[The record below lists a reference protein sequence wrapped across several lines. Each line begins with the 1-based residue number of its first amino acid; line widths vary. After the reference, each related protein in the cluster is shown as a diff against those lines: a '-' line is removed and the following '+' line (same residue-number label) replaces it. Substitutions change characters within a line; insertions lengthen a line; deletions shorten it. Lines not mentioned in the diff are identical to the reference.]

1 MTKTAVLV
9 YFHQDV
15 MFDVLSNLWSVF
27 VNNVRLKERNTR
39 RKITVRR
46 KKRSID
52 PVNQS
57 IKHSL
62 IQKMTL
68 PKGEKEGLV
77 IKTLTRSVTRLN
89 QIPKMTLPKGEK
101 EGQVMKT
108 LTRSV
113 ARLDQIPK
121 MTLQKEKKVGSA
133 MKTLTR
139 SVARLNQIPKMTL
152 LKGEKEGPLMNTL
165 TRSVTR
171 LDQIQRM
178 NQVKEKGREGRITM
192 KTENTK
198 KDLPVTTGVKAKSKT
213 IEKMLITE
221 GRINMKTKNTE
232 KDHPVITR
240 VKAKEKTIKKML
252 MTEMIISQ
260 SQEDMLQKVSPIL
273 MSLKGGMGAFEN
285 QALLDLL
292 LIHSDVNHTISGE
305 MWLLSFQKKRGLLN
319 LGRCNLLLS
328 YMKGRDGNV

>member
-1 MTKTAVLV
+1 MLLINTHVSCVGLLFVIHCFHFKNFKLHLLIRMTKTTV
-9 YFHQDV
+9 
-15 MFDVLSNLWSVF
+15 SNLWPVF
-27 VNNVRLKERNTR
+27 GNNVRLKERNTR

-62 IQKMTL
+62 IQTMTL
-68 PKGEKEGLV
+68 PKEEKG
-77 IKTLTRSVTRLN
+77 
-89 QIPKMTLPKGEK
+89 P
-101 EGQVMKT
+101 VMK
-108 LTRSV
+108 
-113 ARLDQIPK
+113 
-121 MTLQKEKKVGSA
+121 
-133 MKTLTR
+133 
-139 SVARLNQIPKMTL
+139 
-152 LKGEKEGPLMNTL
+152 TL

-178 NQVKEKGREGRITM
+178 NQVKEKGRERRIIM

-232 KDHPVITR
+232 KDYPVITR

-273 MSLKGGMGAFEN
+273 MSLKGEMGAFEN